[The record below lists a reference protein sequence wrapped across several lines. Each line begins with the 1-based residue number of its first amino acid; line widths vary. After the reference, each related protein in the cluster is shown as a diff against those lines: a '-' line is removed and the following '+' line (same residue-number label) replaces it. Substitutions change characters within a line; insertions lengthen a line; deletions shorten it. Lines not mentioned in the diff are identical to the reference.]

1 MTIIGGADPAP
12 GGGAQNTGAQ
22 GDSALIVE
30 GSDRTFKADV
40 IDPSMTMPVLVDFW
54 APWCGPCKQLT
65 PALEAAVAKANGA
78 IKLVKINVD
87 ENPQIAGQLR
97 VQSIPAVFAFVNG
110 QPVDGFMGALPPSE
124 IDNFIKRLSGGGP
137 DPAEVE
143 ALLKRAQAA
152 LEAGDAGGAAQDFAA
167 LLQIDREN
175 PDAIGGMARCLL
187 LGGET
192 ERARELLSMV
202 PEDKAD
208 HPAIAGARRALELA
222 GTDVGDEDLAALVA
236 HVTGAPRDHAKRFEL
251 AQMLSAKGDL
261 EAAVGHLLSIVEADR
276 DWNEGAARAEVLKLF
291 EAAGPMSTVTK
302 EGRKKLS
309 TILFS

>member
-1 MTIIGGADPAP
+1 
-12 GGGAQNTGAQ
+12 
-22 GDSALIVE
+22 
-30 GSDRTFKADV
+30 
-40 IDPSMTMPVLVDFW
+40 
-54 APWCGPCKQLT
+54 
-65 PALEAAVAKANGA
+65 
-78 IKLVKINVD
+78 
-87 ENPQIAGQLR
+87 
-97 VQSIPAVFAFVNG
+97 
-110 QPVDGFMGALPPSE
+110 
-124 IDNFIKRLSGGGP
+124 
-137 DPAEVE
+137 
-143 ALLKRAQAA
+143 
-152 LEAGDAGGAAQDFAA
+152 
-167 LLQIDREN
+167 
-175 PDAIGGMARCLL
+175 MARCLL